1 MKIILRV
8 LNGIWVTIGVF
19 LLIDGIA
26 GAIAH
31 GPRKYWEGIKK
42 SFMYGWNFRF

>member
-1 MKIILRV
+1 MKRK
-8 LNGIWVTIGVF
+8 N
-19 LLIDGIA
+19 ID
-26 GAIAH
+26 AIAY